1 VWFPSRVVAVVEVE
15 HDDQEIIQ
23 RVAALDIG
31 KAELVCCVRVPG
43 PGRRRLQEVR
53 TFSTMTRSLL
63 MMSNWLGG
71 PGVTRVV
78 MEATSDYW
86 KPPFYLLEGSFE
98 TWLVNA
104 KDVKHLPGRP
114 KTDRLDAVWLCK
126 GAERQMLRPSFVPPE
141 PIRML
146 RDLTRYRVDLIGART
161 AEKQRVEKLLEDAQ
175 IKVSVVAT
183 DIFGVSGRA
192 MMTALIA
199 GERDPETLADMARG
213 SMRKKSTQL
222 REAFIGRFNDHHA
235 FLLTKMLA
243 RIDQLGA
250 DIADVEERTSAQIAA
265 FASAV
270 ARLDEILGIGVTA
283 AQAIIA
289 EIGLDMTRF
298 PTPAH
303 LSSWANFAPGI
314 KESAGRK
321 KGNGA
326 TGHGNRYLARVLGEA
341 AVSAGRTDTF
351 LGERYRRIAR
361 GRGKKKAAVA
371 VGRSILVIIWHL
383 LSDPQAR
390 FVDLGPDFYDTRMG
404 TQRAIRNHILRL
416 QDLGY
421 RVTLEPAARPI
432 SIKPFAAPLRSTAS
446 CRLPTR
452 LPFSS
457 WGCRNDPAFRVR
469 HGQGAF
475 AEHRRV
481 EVRASSSLDRRRLCY
496 GPAEET
502 RSRSEPARWP
512 RASWPGALFCQ
523 TRERRPQ

>member
-1 VWFPSRVVAVVEVE
+1 MEVE

-43 PGRRRLQEVR
+43 SGRRRLQEVR

-63 MMSNWLGG
+63 IMSDWLVGLG
-71 PGVTRVV
+71 ITRVV
-78 MEATSDYW
+78 MEATGDYW
-86 KPPFYLLEGSFE
+86 KAPFYLLEGSFE

-126 GAERQMLRPSFVPPE
+126 VAERQMLRPSFVPPE
-141 PIRML
+141 PIRVL

-161 AEKQRVEKLLEDAQ
+161 AEKQRVEKLFEDAQ
-175 IKVSVVAT
+175 IKVSVVAS

-199 GERDPETLADMARG
+199 GERDPDSLADMARG
-213 SMRKKSTQL
+213 RMRKKTTQL
-222 REAFIGRFNDHHA
+222 REAFIGRFNAHHA

-243 RIDQLGA
+243 RIDQLSA
-250 DIADVEERTSAQIAA
+250 DIADVEERTSAQIAP
-265 FASAV
+265 FADAV
-270 ARLDEILGIGVTA
+270 ASLDQIPGIGVTA

-303 LSSWANFAPGI
+303 LCSWAKFAPGI

-321 KGNGA
+321 KGNGD
-326 TGHGNRYLARVLGEA
+326 TGDGNRYLARVLGEA
-341 AVSAGRTDTF
+341 AVSAARTDTF

-361 GRGKKKAAVA
+361 RRGKKRAAVA

-383 LSDPQAR
+383 LNEENAQ
-390 FVDLGPDFYDTRMG
+390 FHDLGPDYYDSRVNLNRKM
-404 TQRAIRNHILRL
+404 RNHVRELQHLR
-416 QDLGY
+416 Y
-421 RVTLEPAARPI
+421 RVTLEPAA
-432 SIKPFAAPLRSTAS
+432 
-446 CRLPTR
+446 
-452 LPFSS
+452 
-457 WGCRNDPAFRVR
+457 
-469 HGQGAF
+469 
-475 AEHRRV
+475 
-481 EVRASSSLDRRRLCY
+481 
-496 GPAEET
+496 
-502 RSRSEPARWP
+502 
-512 RASWPGALFCQ
+512 
-523 TRERRPQ
+523 